1 MQLINNKSN
10 KRKPINIRI
19 VIIIALVIGV
29 VIIVSSGFLSRLLD
43 SFSSKKNAAV
53 ILDNANLFSEEQKRD
68 LQNDID
74 LYSVNGNILILTVVD
89 NDDSPQSYAENQ
101 YTQEFGTKAGVVF
114 LIDISNRK
122 IWIGATGA
130 CKEALD
136 NDSCEKIATQIS
148 SYATKEDYYTCT
160 KTGMKKIDNE
170 LNGNMVSSIMAVL
183 LLLIYILYGKLI
195 PDDSRK
201 YRRSYDYGNNSYF
214 NDYGSGDSSTVDS
227 GSSDFSGG
235 GSDF

>member
-10 KRKPINIRI
+10 KKKPINIRI
-19 VIIIALVIGV
+19 FIIIVLVIGV
-29 VIIVSSGFLSRLLD
+29 VIFVSTGFLSRLLD

-53 ILDNANLFSEEQKRD
+53 IWDNANLFSEKERAD
-68 LQNDID
+68 LQKDID
-74 LYSVNGNILILTVVD
+74 LYSANGNILILTVVD

-101 YTQEFGTKAGVVF
+101 YTQEFGTKDGVVF

-136 NDSCEKIATQIS
+136 NDSCEKIATQIAT
-148 SYATKEDYYTCT
+148 YASKEDYYTCT
-160 KTGMKKIDNE
+160 KTGMTKIDNE
-170 LNGNMVSSIMAVL
+170 LNRNMVSSIMAVL
-183 LLLIYILYGKLI
+183 LLLIYILYGKLM
-195 PDDSRK
+195 PDNRK
-201 YRRSYDYGNNSYF
+201 YRSSYDYGNHTYF